1 MLSKA
6 EVDEI
11 KRMYPQGM
19 KIRLIEMQGE
29 PQMPDG
35 LEGKVKM
42 VDDAGQIHGVYG
54 DPVGKK
60 TGYGIVT
67 GTGRMTNIRRTVR
80 QGVRKTMGIG
90 KTMENTRMTA
100 GGSLSRII
108 IRRLCLQQ

>member
-42 VDDAGQIHGVYG
+42 VDDAGQIHVAWSNGSSLALNTEKDYFEAVITQEYL
-54 DPVGKK
+54 DQ
-60 TGYGIVT
+60 
-67 GTGRMTNIRRTVR
+67 RRR
-80 QGVRKTMGIG
+80 EALEEKQNSR
-90 KTMENTRMTA
+90 ENPEES
-100 GGSLSRII
+100 GSEIT
-108 IRRLCLQQ
+108 QNMM

>member
-42 VDDAGQIHGVYG
+42 VDDAGQIHVAWSNGSSLALNTQKDYFEAVITQEYADEIG
-54 DPVGKK
+54 AD
-60 TGYGIVT
+60 GYSKDAADAV
-67 GTGRMTNIRRTVR
+67 
-80 QGVRKTMGIG
+80 KLA
-90 KTMENTRMTA
+90 KSLME
-100 GGSLSRII
+100 
-108 IRRLCLQQ
+108 

>member
-35 LEGKVKM
+35 LEG
-42 VDDAGQIHGVYG
+42 
-54 DPVGKK
+54 
-60 TGYGIVT
+60 
-67 GTGRMTNIRRTVR
+67 RW
-80 QGVRKTMGIG
+80 
-90 KTMENTRMTA
+90 
-100 GGSLSRII
+100 
-108 IRRLCLQQ
+108 

>member
-42 VDDAGQIHGVYG
+42 VDDAGQIHVAWSNGSSLALNTEKDYFEAVITQEYL
-54 DPVGKK
+54 DQRRREALEENRIPEK
-60 TGYGIVT
+60 TPRKV
-67 GTGRMTNIRRTVR
+67 
-80 QGVRKTMGIG
+80 VRK
-90 KTMENTRMTA
+90 
-100 GGSLSRII
+100 
-108 IRRLCLQQ
+108 

>member
-42 VDDAGQIHGVYG
+42 VDDAGQIHVAWSNGSSLALNTQKDYFEAVITQEYL
-54 DPVGKK
+54 DQRRREAMEENRIPEK
-60 TGYGIVT
+60 TP
-67 GTGRMTNIRRTVR
+67 
-80 QGVRKTMGIG
+80 RKVAR
-90 KTMENTRMTA
+90 K
-100 GGSLSRII
+100 
-108 IRRLCLQQ
+108 

>member
-42 VDDAGQIHGVYG
+42 VDDAGQIHVAWNNGSSLALNTEKDYFEAIITQEYL
-54 DPVGKK
+54 DQ
-60 TGYGIVT
+60 
-67 GTGRMTNIRRTVR
+67 RRR
-80 QGVRKTMGIG
+80 EA
-90 KTMENTRMTA
+90 MEEKQN
-100 GGSLSRII
+100 SRENPEESSSEIT
-108 IRRLCLQQ
+108 QNMM

>member
-35 LEGKVKM
+35 LEGMVKM
-42 VDDAGQIHGVYG
+42 VDDAGQIHVAF
-54 DPVGKK
+54 
-60 TGYGIVT
+60 
-67 GTGRMTNIRRTVR
+67 
-80 QGVRKTMGIG
+80 
-90 KTMENTRMTA
+90 E
-100 GGSLSRII
+100 
-108 IRRLCLQQ
+108 

>member
-42 VDDAGQIHGVYG
+42 VDDAGQIHVAWSK
-54 DPVGKK
+54 D
-60 TGYGIVT
+60 
-67 GTGRMTNIRRTVR
+67 
-80 QGVRKTMGIG
+80 RK
-90 KTMENTRMTA
+90 
-100 GGSLSRII
+100 SVV
-108 IRRLCLQQ
+108 

>member
-42 VDDAGQIHGVYG
+42 VDDAGQIHVAWSNGSSLALNTEKDYFEAVITQEYL
-54 DPVGKK
+54 DQRRREPWRKNRILEK
-60 TGYGIVT
+60 TP
-67 GTGRMTNIRRTVR
+67 
-80 QGVRKTMGIG
+80 RKVAR
-90 KTMENTRMTA
+90 K
-100 GGSLSRII
+100 
-108 IRRLCLQQ
+108 